1 MRFFF
6 IHRINTAGCGTI
18 MAFFLF
24 IGLIVLAITTV
35 FSNKWN
41 IIVLVIGIIVIVSF
55 PTIIDVIKNKKLN
68 NKQKQEK
75 DIFSV

>member
-18 MAFFLF
+18 IAFFLF
-24 IGLIVLAITTV
+24 IGLIVLAITTA
-35 FSNKWN
+35 FSNIWN
-41 IIVLVIGIIVIVSF
+41 IIVLVIGIILIVSF
-55 PTIIDVIKNKKLN
+55 PAIVDNIKNRKVN